1 MTVINALDE
10 EGNER
15 PIRKVSGRAA
25 NDQLFEQ
32 LDLLNSQNAAMQ
44 EKIEKQ
50 NQELLKAARA
60 AEDANAAKTAFLL
73 NMSHD
78 IRTPMN
84 AIIGFME
91 LLEKNQTDAEKRVD
105 YLKRYRMQ
113 VPFCFPSSTMCLR
126 WCGLKK
132 ARWNVR
138 KRREAR
144 SSSMTPCTPCFRK

>member
-1 MTVINALDE
+1 MQVFNALDE

-15 PIRKVSGRAA
+15 LIRKVSGRAA

-91 LLEKNQTDAEKRVD
+91 LLEKNQTDAEKRAD
-105 YLKRYRMQ
+105 YLKKIQNVSAVLLSIINNVLEMVRI
-113 VPFCFPSSTMCLR
+113 
-126 WCGLKK
+126 KK
-132 ARWNVR
+132 GTLECEETA
-138 KRREAR
+138 
-144 SSSMTPCTPCFRK
+144 

>member
-1 MTVINALDE
+1 MQVFNALDE

-15 PIRKVSGRAA
+15 LIRKVSGRAA

-60 AEDANAAKTAFLL
+60 AENANAAKTAFLL

-84 AIIGFME
+84 AIIGFTE
-91 LLEKNQTDAEKRVD
+91 LLEKNQTDAEKRAD
-105 YLKRYRMQ
+105 YLKKIQNVSAVLLSIINNVLEM
-113 VPFCFPSSTMCLR
+113 
-126 WCGLKK
+126 
-132 ARWNVR
+132 ARIE
-138 KRREAR
+138 KGTLECEETA
-144 SSSMTPCTPCFRK
+144 

>member
-1 MTVINALDE
+1 MQVFNALDE

-15 PIRKVSGRAA
+15 LIRKVSGRAA

-91 LLEKNQTDAEKRVD
+91 LLEKNQTDAEKRAD
-105 YLKRYRMQ
+105 YLKKIQNASAVLLSIINNVLEM
-113 VPFCFPSSTMCLR
+113 
-126 WCGLKK
+126 
-132 ARWNVR
+132 ARIE
-138 KRREAR
+138 KGTLECEETA
-144 SSSMTPCTPCFRK
+144 

>member
-1 MTVINALDE
+1 MQVFNALDE

-15 PIRKVSGRAA
+15 LIRKVSGRAA

-84 AIIGFME
+84 AIIGSWSF
-91 LLEKNQTDAEKRVD
+91 
-105 YLKRYRMQ
+105 
-113 VPFCFPSSTMCLR
+113 
-126 WCGLKK
+126 W
-132 ARWNVR
+132 R
-138 KRREAR
+138 KTRQMRRSGWTISKDTECKCR
-144 SSSMTPCTPCFRK
+144 SAFHHQQCA

>member
-1 MTVINALDE
+1 MQVFNALDE

-15 PIRKVSGRAA
+15 LIRKVSGRAA

-91 LLEKNQTDAEKRVD
+91 LLEKNQTDAEKRAD
-105 YLKRYRMQ
+105 YLKKIQNVSAVLLSIINNVLEMARI
-113 VPFCFPSSTMCLR
+113 
-126 WCGLKK
+126 KK
-132 ARWNVR
+132 GTLECEETA
-138 KRREAR
+138 
-144 SSSMTPCTPCFRK
+144 

>member
-1 MTVINALDE
+1 MQVFNALDE

-15 PIRKVSGRAA
+15 LIRKVSGRAA

-50 NQELLKAARA
+50 NQELLKAA
-60 AEDANAAKTAFLL
+60 KTAFLL

-91 LLEKNQTDAEKRVD
+91 LLEKNQTDAEKRAD

-126 WCGLKK
+126 WRGLKK

>member
-1 MTVINALDE
+1 MQVFNALDE

-15 PIRKVSGRAA
+15 LIRKVSGRAA

-32 LDLLNSQNAAMQ
+32 LDLLNSQNVAMQ

-84 AIIGFME
+84 AIIGFTE
-91 LLEKNQTDAEKRVD
+91 LLEKTRQ
-105 YLKRYRMQ
+105 M
-113 VPFCFPSSTMCLR
+113 
-126 WCGLKK
+126 
-132 ARWNVR
+132 
-138 KRREAR
+138 RRSGRTISKDTECKCR
-144 SSSMTPCTPCFRK
+144 SAFHHQQCA

>member
-1 MTVINALDE
+1 
-10 EGNER
+10 
-15 PIRKVSGRAA
+15 
-25 NDQLFEQ
+25 
-32 LDLLNSQNAAMQ
+32 MQ

-126 WCGLKK
+126 WRGLKK

>member
-1 MTVINALDE
+1 MQVFNALDE

-15 PIRKVSGRAA
+15 LIRKVSGRAA

-91 LLEKNQTDAEKRVD
+91 LLEKTRQ
-105 YLKRYRMQ
+105 M
-113 VPFCFPSSTMCLR
+113 
-126 WCGLKK
+126 
-132 ARWNVR
+132 
-138 KRREAR
+138 RRSGRTISKDTECKCR
-144 SSSMTPCTPCFRK
+144 SAFHHQQCA

>member
-1 MTVINALDE
+1 MQVFNALDE

-15 PIRKVSGRAA
+15 LIRKVSGRAA

-32 LDLLNSQNAAMQ
+32 LDLLNSQNAAMH

-60 AEDANAAKTAFLL
+60 AENANAAKTAFLL

-84 AIIGFME
+84 AIIGFTE
-91 LLEKNQTDAEKRVD
+91 LLEKNQTDAEKRAD
-105 YLKRYRMQ
+105 YLKKIQNVSAVLLSIINNVLEM
-113 VPFCFPSSTMCLR
+113 
-126 WCGLKK
+126 
-132 ARWNVR
+132 ARIE
-138 KRREAR
+138 KGTLECEETA
-144 SSSMTPCTPCFRK
+144 